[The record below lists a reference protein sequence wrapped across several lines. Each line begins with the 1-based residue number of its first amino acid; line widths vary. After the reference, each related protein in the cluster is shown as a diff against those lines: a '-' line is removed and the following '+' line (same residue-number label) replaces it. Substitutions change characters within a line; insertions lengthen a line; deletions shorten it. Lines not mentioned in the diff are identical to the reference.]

1 MRISDWSSDVCS
13 SYLPFMGHGQQLD
26 HLAASVTL
34 GHGFEQ
40 PFEHEPVRLAREQ
53 LVAIG
58 QLQQGHRLTPEA
70 MDHVTVIHHIAMFGS
85 AFRATAWPGHEIT
98 AAQEQIEP

>member
-1 MRISDWSSDVCS
+1 MRIRDWSSDVCS
-13 SYLPFMGHGQQLD
+13 SDL
-26 HLAASVTL
+26 
-34 GHGFEQ
+34 FEQ

-98 AAQEQIEP
+98 AAQEQIEPIIVEAHTQSMPDQP

>member
-1 MRISDWSSDVCS
+1 
-13 SYLPFMGHGQQLD
+13 MGHGQQLD

-70 MDHVTVIHHIAMFGS
+70 MDHVTVIQHIAMLGS
-85 AFRATAWPGHEIT
+85 AFRATAWPGNEIT
-98 AAQEQIEP
+98 AAQEQIEPNIVESSEEQTYELQ